1 MPESNRKTRL
11 VAVSSIAAVVA
22 AAAGTVALFAR
33 ERSAQA
39 RQSEAL
45 HKELAQGPLVQVTR
59 VALGPAD
66 RVVSLPAEV
75 HAEQHATL
83 YAKVSGYLGKVLVDK
98 GDKVKTGQLL
108 ATIESQET
116 DAQYASAAAD
126 LANKKQIAQR
136 YDQLARQNAIAT
148 QQKDQADADARVAE
162 AVLSQDATLKNYERL
177 TAPFD
182 GKITARFADPGA
194 LVQNAATSQTS
205 SQPVVTVS
213 DDSKLRID
221 AFVQQQDAPF
231 VHAGDTADI
240 VDSTNPSRKIS
251 AKVTRVSGALDPRT
265 RTMLVEVLLD
275 NPDETLLGGS
285 FAYMTLHVPEPS
297 ATQIPVGAMITRGS
311 DQFIGLVGSDSKL
324 HLAKIQIASTDGDT
338 VTLAQGLKPGTRI
351 AVDLPAE
358 ATDGSIVQ
366 PVMAASK

>member
-1 MPESNRKTRL
+1 MPDTNVQTRL
-11 VAVSSIAAVVA
+11 RRGGVIILTVAAVIVVAAVVLHY
-22 AAAGTVALFAR
+22 TRISSAR
-33 ERSAQA
+33 AELEHDTSRGPEVQVVQAQA
-39 RQSEAL
+39 SGGLRDITI
-45 HKELAQGPLVQVTR
+45 LADVRPYQ
-59 VALGPAD
+59 
-66 RVVSLPAEV
+66 E
-75 HAEQHATL
+75 ATL

-116 DAQYASAAAD
+116 DAQYTSAAAD

-136 YDQLARQNAIAT
+136 YDQLARQNAIAA
-148 QQKDQADADARVAE
+148 QQKDQADADARVAQ
-162 AVLSQDATLKNYERL
+162 AVLDQDATLKGYERL

-194 LVQNAATSQTS
+194 LVQNAANSQTS

-251 AKVTRVSGALDPRT
+251 AKVTRTSGALDPRT
-265 RTMLVEVLLD
+265 RTMLVEVMLD
-275 NPDETLLGGS
+275 NPDDTLLGGS

-311 DQFIGLVGSDSKL
+311 DQFIALVGPDSRL
-324 HLAKIQIASTDGDT
+324 HLTKIQVASTDGDT

-351 AVDLPAE
+351 AVDVPAE
-358 ATDGSIVQ
+358 AMDGSLVQ
-366 PVMAASK
+366 PVTTPSK